1 MPSDPVDEWEAL
13 RRKIIGLG
21 EQSIQK
27 SYYPELQLQLNNL
40 ERFKTLL
47 DQTNDVIFLIKL
59 PSGEIAD
66 TNNSASFQLHYSSQ
80 ELLEN
85 PIWNLIVPEEHDKF
99 KDIFSRAEEMPL
111 KRQFTLESLFI
122 KKNGSHIPFEV
133 NVSLVQFSDSSY
145 SVLVARD
152 ITERKI
158 AEDQLKSS
166 LKEKEVLLKEIHH
179 RVKNNLQIISSLL
192 NLQTEQIQDPRD
204 LEIFRE
210 SQDRIKSMAI
220 IHEQLY
226 QSQDLAHINF
236 ASYIQSMMVHL
247 FNSYSA
253 HSRII
258 NLKTSLEQI
267 NFEIDTAIPC
277 GLIINELVSNSLKH
291 AFKGRDSGEISI
303 ELKNFNDKYRLVI
316 SDNGIGFDLSKLEN
330 STSLGLKL
338 VRSLVD
344 QLEGDLEIKS
354 DNGSEFIIT
363 FEELVYSN
371 RL

>member
-1 MPSDPVDEWEAL
+1 MPSNPDEWDAL
-13 RRKIIGLG
+13 RQKIIGLG

-27 SYYPELQLQLNNL
+27 SYYPELQQQLNTL

-47 DQTNDVIFLIKL
+47 DQTNDAIFLVKL

-66 TNNSASFQLHYSSQ
+66 TNHSAPIQLDYSSE
-80 ELLEN
+80 ELLKKT
-85 PIWNLIVPEEHDKF
+85 IWDIITPEE
-99 KDIFSRAEEMPL
+99 KDIYENIFSRSEEIPSEH
-111 KRQFTLESLFI
+111 QFTLESSFI
-122 KKNGSHIPFEV
+122 KKDSSLIPFEV
-133 NVSLVQFSDSSY
+133 NVSLVRFSEISY
-145 SVLVARD
+145 SVMVARD

-158 AEDQLKSS
+158 AENQLKSS

-204 LEIFRE
+204 LEIFKE

-226 QSQDLAHINF
+226 QSRDLAHINF
-236 ASYIQSMMVHL
+236 ASYIQSMMAHL
-247 FNSYSA
+247 FNSYST
-253 HSRII
+253 RTKLIT
-258 NLKTSLEQI
+258 LKTDLDQI

-291 AFKGRDSGEISI
+291 AFKDLNSGEISI
-303 ELKNFNDKYRLVI
+303 ELKNRDDKYRLVV
-316 SDNGIGFDLSKLEN
+316 SDNGVGFELSEMNN

-344 QLEGDLEIKS
+344 QLEGELEIKGDS
-354 DNGSEFIIT
+354 GSEFIIT
-363 FEELVYSN
+363 FEELVYN
-371 RL
+371 KRL